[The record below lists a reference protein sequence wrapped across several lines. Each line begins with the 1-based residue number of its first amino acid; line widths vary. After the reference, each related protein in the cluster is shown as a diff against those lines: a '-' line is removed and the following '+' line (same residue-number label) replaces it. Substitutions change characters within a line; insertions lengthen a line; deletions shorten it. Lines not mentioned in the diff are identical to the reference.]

1 MAKKLGKIL
10 LLTAAAGSAAAA
22 AYYFMQKKTASQTT
36 SEDEDYDNFT
46 VEDEEPKNSHT
57 YVPLT
62 PDTKN
67 SEAKETDSGTESE
80 TAAHD
85 TENETVAAC
94 AQEPQEQDSSEQD
107 SSGQDSAFTPLF
119 QQISQTADGE
129 EETVEEFFNEDT
141 EDTEAPEKAE

>member
-10 LLTAAAGSAAAA
+10 LFTAAAGSAAAA

-46 VEDEEPKNSHT
+46 VEDEAPKNSHT

-80 TAAHD
+80 TAAPD
-85 TENETVAAC
+85 TESETVAAC
-94 AQEPQEQDSSEQD
+94 AQESQEQD